1 MDKTMDDKLVY
12 FPYIIH
18 TKVPPSKGFK
28 YLYGQKFI
36 KSTKVFK
43 QKNNRARL

>member
-18 TKVPPSKGFK
+18 KVPPSKGFK
-28 YLYGQKFI
+28 YLYGQKVI
-36 KSTKVFK
+36 KSTQSF
-43 QKNNRARL
+43 